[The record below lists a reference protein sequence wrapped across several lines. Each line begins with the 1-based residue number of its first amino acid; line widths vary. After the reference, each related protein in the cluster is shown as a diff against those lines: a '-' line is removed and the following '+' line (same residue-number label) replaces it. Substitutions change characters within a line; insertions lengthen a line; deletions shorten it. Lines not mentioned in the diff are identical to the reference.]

1 MKTPIDLKLDGKSVA
16 TISSFSYET
25 PWATGRVEFKE
36 QSLFRKLVSVSSLS
50 SFDLEMD
57 ELGVEEDKQE
67 ELWESKLKEL
77 GISWADFELKDDG
90 RWSIS
95 PCDGHARPIYSPH
108 FYETGFID
116 WRP

>member
-16 TISSFSYET
+16 TISSFSHET
-25 PWATGRVEFKE
+25 PWATGKVEFKK

-57 ELGVEEDKQE
+57 ELGVEEDMHE

-77 GISWADFELKDDG
+77 GISWEDFELKDDG

-95 PCDGHARPIYSPH
+95 PCDGDARPIYSPR

-116 WRP
+116 WRQ